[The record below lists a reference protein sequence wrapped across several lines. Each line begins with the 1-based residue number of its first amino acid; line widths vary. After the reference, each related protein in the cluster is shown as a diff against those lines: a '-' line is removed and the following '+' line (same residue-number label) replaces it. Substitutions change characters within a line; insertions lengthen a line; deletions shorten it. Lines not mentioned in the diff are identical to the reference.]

1 MSKNL
6 KIFCIKSL
14 LNLIALCLFLFGNVY
29 SNTSLIIIGG
39 CGMIVFSFILYH
51 QFLNPLIAIVLGIF
65 LALILSPWYL
75 GVFWAVSVYL
85 IFQIVTLLH
94 SLFTNADFF
103 KTNFNAK

>member
-6 KIFCIKSL
+6 KIFCIKNL
-14 LNLIALCLFLFGNVY
+14 LNLVALCLFLTGNIY
-29 SNTSLIIIGG
+29 SNTYLIIIGG

-65 LALILSPWYL
+65 LMFILSPWYL
-75 GVFWAVSVYL
+75 SVFWAVSIYL

-94 SLFTNADFF
+94 SLFTKKDFF
-103 KTNFNAK
+103 KTTFNAN